1 MVASIKPEN
10 VTSGPG
16 AASRRKSFKSGELHI
31 VRDDLAGLVA
41 HDLRTPLAAISM
53 NLDFVLGELPVETAE
68 AVRAALEDCRGANAR
83 AVRIVSDMA
92 DAVQLAAGERRAT
105 VAEID
110 PCAVLASVVEGVAPE
125 VSAREVRLSCK
136 AEGGAVQADVYL
148 FTRALE
154 RVVERA
160 LWHARG
166 GGKVDLALTKGVL
179 TVQVS
184 PPPPGG
190 AEGARSLGTHFAQA
204 AMRAQGG
211 SLAIE
216 SDDQHLVFR
225 MTLPL

>member
-1 MVASIKPEN
+1 MVTSIKPERPLG
-10 VTSGPG
+10 TP
-16 AASRRKSFKSGELHI
+16 AAGRKTYQSGELHI

-53 NLDFVLGELPVETAE
+53 NLDFVLGELPPETSE
-68 AVRAALEDCRGANAR
+68 AVLAAIEDCRGANAR

-92 DAVQLAAGERRAT
+92 DAVQLSAGERRAT
-105 VAEID
+105 LGEVD
-110 PCAVLASVVEGVAPE
+110 PCAVVAGVVEGVAAD
-125 VSAREVRLSCK
+125 VASRDVRFSWK
-136 AEGGAVQADVYL
+136 AEGGVVQADVYL

-166 GGKVDLALTKGVL
+166 GGNVDLVLANRQL

-190 AEGARSLGTHFAQA
+190 ADSVRSLGTHFAEA

-211 SLAIE
+211 SLAIV
-216 SDDQHLVFR
+216 SDDQVLVFR
-225 MTLPL
+225 MTLPR